1 MKKILLFFLKAYKKI
16 ISPILPPSCRFTP
29 TCSEYAM
36 EAITRFGAIRG
47 TLLGAYRLLRCNPF
61 CRGGYDPVPEKFTFK
76 RVRYTSSS
84 CEHTDEGFDFCD
96 EDCEILEQD
105 TDGQPHNEVAE
116 CTAQAENKGENN

>member
-1 MKKILLFFLKAYKKI
+1 MKKILIFLLKGYKKV

-36 EAITRFGAIRG
+36 EAIGRFGAIRG

-76 RVRYTSSS
+76 R
-84 CEHTDEGFDFCD
+84 
-96 EDCEILEQD
+96 Q
-105 TDGQPHNEVAE
+105 
-116 CTAQAENKGENN
+116 K